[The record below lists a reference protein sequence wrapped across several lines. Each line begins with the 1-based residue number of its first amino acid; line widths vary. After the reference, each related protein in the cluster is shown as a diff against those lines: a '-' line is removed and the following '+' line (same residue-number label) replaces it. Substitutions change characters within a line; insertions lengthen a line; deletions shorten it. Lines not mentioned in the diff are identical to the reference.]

1 MKWVGDSDG
10 DRQKRGIVSGIT
22 VQRVSGRFLPE
33 TGIQATEY
41 GLHGDT
47 YARIFV

>member
-22 VQRVSGRFLPE
+22 VQRVSGRFLSG